1 MKKLCTLFLVF
12 VAIAAYAQNDGKDY
26 IKFDENGNITEFRQ
40 TTKDGTVFQLWRMLD
55 TWSAS
60 ELSIDLPDGT
70 WANGYIEKNVKDLY
84 NSIKNGTVDV
94 IKEMNEIRGF
104 QSVKDESRGTFN
116 YFDEKFIPT
125 LDLSDEDA
133 HKTNLS
139 DLVMKIEQHTQN
151 SMIVYFTCPGNS
163 GNGYINTV
171 CVIKGSCGL
180 LNDTY
185 GDGSNLY
192 IRPKQGFQ
200 YGQDIEKNCEGV
212 LGVFKKVSD
221 GVLYA
226 LCVEDK
232 IAVYARPNDRE
243 WMYDGTITGNTHK
256 VGNRWSPKSGIGY
269 YDIYCMDK
277 GFFDTITSVK
287 YLPFYDGKLAR
298 GEKIS
303 EYKKGVLYSI
313 TDEKGLITIY
323 DKDGNIDEFET
334 ERNRQMAE
342 AKKKK
347 DEEYKKQEAQKMAE
361 EKKQREQLNK
371 KYGAKWVQAVEDGE
385 LLVGMPFDLFAAGVK
400 NQYFTKPNLIT
411 SAEKDYESNGRQCW
425 KVYGY
430 KGSDSAFNLLLTNP
444 KLIGWVYITNGK
456 VSSISWK

>member
-26 IKFDENGNITEFRQ
+26 IKFDENGNITEFQQ
-40 TTKDGTVFQLWRMLD
+40 TTKDRTVFQFWGG
-55 TWSAS
+55 AES
-60 ELSIDLPDGT
+60 ELKIVFPDGT
-70 WANGYIEKNVKDLY
+70 WADGIINNNAKDLY
-84 NSIKNGTVDV
+84 NSIKNGTIDV
-94 IKEMNEIRGF
+94 VKEMNAIQGF
-104 QSVKDESRGTFN
+104 HSVIDESRGTFN
-116 YFDEKFIPT
+116 YFDEKFIPKF
-125 LDLSDEDA
+125 DLSDKDA

-139 DLVMKIEQHTQN
+139 GLVQKILQYTQN
-151 SMIVYFTCPGNS
+151 SMIPYFTRPGGS
-163 GNGYINTV
+163 GISA
-171 CVIKGSCGL
+171 VIFLGEL

-185 GDGSNLY
+185 DDGSNLY
-192 IRPKQGFQ
+192 VYPKQGFQ
-200 YGQDIEKNCEGV
+200 YGQNINIEENFEGV
-212 LGVFKKVSD
+212 LGAYKKVSD
-221 GVLYA
+221 GIINV

-232 IAVYARPNDRE
+232 ITVHAGAYDE
-243 WMYDGTITGNTHK
+243 DWMYDGTIKGDSRKIGKRRT
-256 VGNRWSPKSGIGY
+256 SEGY
-269 YDIYCMDK
+269 YYEVYCMDK
-277 GFFDTITSVK
+277 GLIDTITSVK
-287 YLPFYDGKLAR
+287 YLPFNDGKLDWD
-298 GEKIS
+298 GKIS

-323 DKDGNIDEFET
+323 DKDGNVDEFET
-334 ERNRQMAE
+334 ERTRQMAE

-347 DEEYKKQEAQKMAE
+347 DEEYKKQEAQRLAE

>member
-12 VAIAAYAQNDGKDY
+12 VAIAAYAQNDGKDH

-55 TWSAS
+55 TWLAS
-60 ELSIDLPDGT
+60 ELRIDLPDGT

-104 QSVKDESRGTFN
+104 QSVKDESRRFF
-116 YFDEKFIPT
+116 YLFDEQLIPGF
-125 LDLSDEDA
+125 DLSDEDD

-139 DLVMKIEQHTQN
+139 DLVLKIMDYHTQN
-151 SMIVYFTCPGNS
+151 MTAYFTCPGKGQNAD
-163 GNGYINTV
+163 GQINAV
-171 CVIKGSCGL
+171 SVVKDSCEW
-180 LNDTY
+180 Y
-185 GDGSNLY
+185 Y
-192 IRPKQGFQ
+192 CPKQGFQ
-200 YGQDIEKNCEGV
+200 YGQDIEKNYEGV
-212 LGVFKKVSD
+212 LGVDKEVKD
-221 GVLYA
+221 GEIEV

-232 IAVYARPNDRE
+232 ISVYAHS
-243 WMYDGTITGNTHK
+243 YDSKWVYKGTITGNTHK

-323 DKDGNIDEFET
+323 DKDGNVDEFET
-334 ERNRQMAE
+334 ERTRQMAE

-347 DEEYKKQEAQKMAE
+347 DEEYKKQEAQRLAE